1 MTVDVGAGPERAI
14 PATKSVSS
22 TIAVLL
28 AAATL
33 LGGENART
41 AAVLLETAQSIRA
54 WLADSVRTLRGPAA
68 LIACRRDVLVL
79 GTDYGAP
86 IAREA
91 ALKFKEATY
100 LHAEGFEAGEFRHG
114 SAAMVDASAAVI
126 GIVDRD
132 GSPIVGRALRE
143 LGPTGAL
150 RLQSVRRRSMA
161 SRVSG
166 PMVEDPYNTL
176 AWLVTIQML
185 ALLVARDRGID
196 SDSPRGLTKAVVSE

>member
-1 MTVDVGAGPERAI
+1 
-14 PATKSVSS
+14 
-22 TIAVLL
+22 
-28 AAATL
+28 
-33 LGGENART
+33 
-41 AAVLLETAQSIRA
+41 
-54 WLADSVRTLRGPAA
+54 
-68 LIACRRDVLVL
+68 
-79 GTDYGAP
+79 
-86 IAREA
+86 
-91 ALKFKEATY
+91 
-100 LHAEGFEAGEFRHG
+100 
-114 SAAMVDASAAVI
+114 MVDASAAVI

-150 RLQSVRRRSMA
+150 RLAIGTTTIDGIPRL
-161 SRVSG
+161 G